1 MQNIEWKPIKNY
13 EELYMISNNGLVK
26 RIRFINGK
34 HNFEK
39 ERILKPIINK
49 DGYMFVRLCK
59 NGKCKNMR
67 IHKLVASAFLGE
79 SDLQVDHIDGD
90 KLNNRLDNLEYVT
103 PKENTQRAWKKGIAK
118 YTEERKNKLKAI
130 AVEKWKKG
138 TFRTWRNKQQ
148 FKSIEYK
155 VGE

>member
-13 EELYMISNNGLVK
+13 EELYMVSNNGLVK

-39 ERILKPIINK
+39 ERILKPIINR

-67 IHKLVASAFLGE
+67 IHKLVANAFLGE
-79 SDLQVDHIDGD
+79 CNLQVDHIDGN

-148 FKSIEYK
+148 FKSIEYE
-155 VGE
+155 VE